1 MTNKKRVDK
10 WVYGFMTF
18 LILLN
23 SLTPLT
29 SLAEEKESPSLKL
42 ENVSKGQ
49 SETQLELTLQTTETT
64 DKTPVKIRSSQA
76 IIDHAE
82 LEQNGQ
88 TTALTVENAQ

>member
-1 MTNKKRVDK
+1 VQLFVITVNGAIYQKVRELKKMTNKKRVDK

-29 SLAEEKESPSLKL
+29 SLAEERESPLLKL

-49 SETQLELTLQTTETT
+49 SETQLELTL
-64 DKTPVKIRSSQA
+64 
-76 IIDHAE
+76 
-82 LEQNGQ
+82 
-88 TTALTVENAQ
+88 